1 MPTHS
6 GSEHRVPDLVRR
18 LTPAVASSL
27 AESQYIVLAT
37 RSDSAEIFGSLSP
50 DILNALDQS
59 PAAKPGRDEAHSC
72 NNELAASRA
81 WQQSNAILVNY
92 FVALGKLAG
101 GAPGDDTY
109 GLKALAKDVSASNAL
124 SGPRA
129 SAIGDFANDVLSQI
143 YGAKRRGALAQYIPE
158 ADESVGNAI
167 KTLESLATDDYAHAL
182 SRERVVANRFFRRNL
197 QLAQPGEPAFE
208 VLGYAD
214 TWSDRMKLLDTRNA
228 AVRSYVSSWET
239 LRTSHHDL
247 LDAIQRNDARSALAI
262 AQSIYAAIAP
272 DISAIKKAYP
282 EVK

>member
-1 MPTHS
+1 M
-6 GSEHRVPDLVRR
+6 
-18 LTPAVASSL
+18 
-27 AESQYIVLAT
+27 
-37 RSDSAEIFGSLSP
+37 
-50 DILNALDQS
+50 
-59 PAAKPGRDEAHSC
+59 
-72 NNELAASRA
+72 
-81 WQQSNAILVNY
+81 
-92 FVALGKLAG
+92 
-101 GAPGDDTY
+101 
-109 GLKALAKDVSASNAL
+109 
-124 SGPRA
+124 
-129 SAIGDFANDVLSQI
+129 
-143 YGAKRRGALAQYIPE
+143 
-158 ADESVGNAI
+158 
-167 KTLESLATDDYAHAL
+167 
-182 SRERVVANRFFRRNL
+182 ANRFFRRNL